1 MNTEIIYTVSEPI
14 EKNREAY
21 PAIFL
26 MHGMGSNEND
36 LPTIVKN
43 LEKDYYIFSLR
54 GPLSQGSGYAF
65 FTIERIGQPHEEPFR
80 RILKD
85 VQNFLEEAIKHYSI
99 DRQKVFLLG
108 FSQGA
113 ILSQSLATMLG
124 NKLAGIVSLG
134 GYLPELVLEGRSKV
148 DMNGLEV
155 LLAHG
160 VQDHVIPFGWSEK
173 SKDFFE
179 TEGAQ
184 VKFFPYTGGHFVTP
198 QLIEEIEGYFH
209 NANK

>member
-14 EKNREAY
+14 EKNRETY

-36 LPTIVKN
+36 LPAIVKEM
-43 LEKDYYIFSLR
+43 EKDYYIFSLR
-54 GPLSQGSGYAF
+54 GPLSQGPGYAF
-65 FTIERIGQPHEEPFR
+65 FTIERIGKPHEEPFR

-85 VQNFLEEAIKHYSI
+85 VQTFLEEATKHYPI
-99 DRQKVFLLG
+99 DPQKIYLLG

-113 ILSQSLATMLG
+113 ILSQSLATILG
-124 NKLAGIVSLG
+124 NQLAGIVSIG
-134 GYLPELVLEGRSKV
+134 GYLPELALEGRNKV
-148 DMNGLEV
+148 DMNGLQV

-160 VQDHVIPFGWSEK
+160 EQDPVIPFEWSEK

-184 VKFFPYTGGHFVTP
+184 VKYFPYTGGHFVTP
-198 QLIEEIEGYFH
+198 QLVEEIEEYFH
-209 NANK
+209 NTNK